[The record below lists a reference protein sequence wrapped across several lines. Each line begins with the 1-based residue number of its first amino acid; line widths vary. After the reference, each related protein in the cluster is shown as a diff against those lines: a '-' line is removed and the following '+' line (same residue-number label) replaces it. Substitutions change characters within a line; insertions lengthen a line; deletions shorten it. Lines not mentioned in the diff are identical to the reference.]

1 MESNTVIAR
10 ANLDLAKYIGGDKRE
25 KLELVFE
32 VVTQGQENIFETPR
46 A

>member
-10 ANLDLAKYIGGDKRE
+10 ANLDLAKYVGDKRE

-32 VVTQGQENIFETPR
+32 VVIQGQENIFETPR